1 TTEAARGRAATRTPA
16 PDHACMETQTWLERR
31 SALRADSARGRW
43 MSEDA
48 WRDRMERKLDSMAEA
63 IVVLAR
69 VEERLVT
76 MFKRMD
82 AYDTK
87 QAEIS
92 RKVNTLENSVGNNGQ
107 MLRFAE
113 RVFWIVVTA
122 GVAFA
127 FTTLKG

>member
-1 TTEAARGRAATRTPA
+1 
-16 PDHACMETQTWLERR
+16 
-31 SALRADSARGRW
+31 

-48 WRDRMERKLDSMAEA
+48 WRDRMEKKLDSMAEA

-82 AYDTK
+82 VYDAK
-87 QAEIS
+87 QAEVS
-92 RKVNTLENSVGNNGQ
+92 QRVNALEKSVGNNGQ

-113 RVFWIVVTA
+113 RVFWIVVSA

-127 FTTLKG
+127 FTSLKG